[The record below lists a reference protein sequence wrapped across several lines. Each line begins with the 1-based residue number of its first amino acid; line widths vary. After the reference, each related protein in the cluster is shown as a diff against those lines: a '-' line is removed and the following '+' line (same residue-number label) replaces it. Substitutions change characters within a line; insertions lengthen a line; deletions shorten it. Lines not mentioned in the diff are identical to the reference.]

1 MGGSVEYLN
10 LYNVYHRW
18 FGLSAVSHYLQH
30 FSDASSTTPRSRNP
44 LLLSGRRTTR
54 RRVERNLNLF
64 AISRTDL
71 FAKHHRALHIVAD
84 HKVFKNPPKQE
95 AILGV
100 EDFNFS
106 PPPIAGCP
114 KRCQNFIEYQLIVSK
129 VPSPTRAICAPTP
142 TLDTDG
148 MQQKTRF
155 RAAGPF
161 DWAFGN
167 T

>member
-1 MGGSVEYLN
+1 MFTIGGSASQRC
-10 LYNVYHRW
+10 HTTCHTFPMPPRPPP
-18 FGLSAVSHYLQH
+18 AV
-30 FSDASSTTPRSRNP
+30 ATRCSSPDEEQPGGGWRDT
-44 LLLSGRRTTR
+44 
-54 RRVERNLNLF
+54 LNLF

-71 FAKHHRALHIVAD
+71 LAKHHRALHIVAD
-84 HKVFKNPPKQE
+84 LKVFKNPPKQE